1 MAEEISKE
9 RSSPQGEPDEHPSG
23 DSPQTIVRQD
33 EPRKFSSRQDTLTVP
48 KPAYYKHLQ
57 QGAELGDIH
66 ESEGEEWHEAAQEH
80 PAAEAKRARK
90 LRIRWWGY
98 LLFILIYVLIKVF
111 FSGG

>member
-9 RSSPQGEPDEHPSG
+9 RSSRHGEPDEQPSG
-23 DSPQTIVRQD
+23 DSPLAIVRH
-33 EPRKFSSRQDTLTVP
+33 EAPRKFSVRQDTLTVP

-57 QGAELGDIH
+57 QGDELGEIH

-98 LLFILIYVLIKVF
+98 LLFVLLYIF
-111 FSGG
+111 FKAFRSV